1 MSNRYTCLLLT
12 LGLSLSMQFASAQ
25 TTTSQE
31 LVQQGV
37 ALHDQGKYDEAVL
50 PYKEALKQD
59 PANITA
65 RYELAMTYNTQDR
78 NAEAV
83 ALCKEILKQEPKP
96 DASFYSTYGNA
107 LDGLKKPKDAAKI
120 YQEGLKRY
128 PNDGPLY
135 FNLGITQAKGLDQPA
150 EAIASMQQSVRCRPE
165 HANSHSALATLT
177 AMQGNRIAALLE
189 TLRLLQLEPTG
200 PRAAASLARLDRLVG
215 QGVKQTGDNSIS
227 INMSADVLK
236 QVNSKK
242 SQPDNF
248 SQADMLLTM
257 ATALDFDEKNKSKA
271 PTERLVEKLS
281 SLCQGL
287 AEGKP
292 EQQEGFVWQY
302 YVPYFVAME
311 KQGHL
316 PALAY
321 TVQASRAE
329 ATPDVKAWLSAHP
342 TQVQALQEW
351 SRTYIWPK

>member
-1 MSNRYTCLLLT
+1 MPNRYAGVVLALG
-12 LGLSLSMQFASAQ
+12 LGLSVQPVFAQ
-25 TTTSQE
+25 TTDASA
-31 LVQQGV
+31 LVKQGV
-37 ALHDQGKYDEAVL
+37 SLHDQGQ
-50 PYKEALKQD
+50 YKEAIALYEQALKQE
-59 PANITA
+59 PANTTA
-65 RYELAMTYNTQDR
+65 RYELAMTFNAVGR

-83 ALCKEILKQEPKP
+83 ALCKQILKLEPQQS
-96 DASFYSTYGNA
+96 AGFYSTYGNA
-107 LDGLKKPKDAAKI
+107 LDGLKKGKEATSV
-120 YQEGLKRY
+120 YQEGIRQY
-128 PNDGPLY
+128 PDDGPLY
-135 FNLGITQAKGLDQPA
+135 FNLGVTQAKSLNQPDQ
-150 EAIASMQQSVRCRPE
+150 AIASMQQAVRCRPE
-165 HANSHSALATLT
+165 HANSHSALSALT
-177 AMQGNRIAALLE
+177 AMQGNRVAALLE
-189 TLRLLQLEPTG
+189 TLRLLQLEPEG
-200 PRAAASLARLDRLVG
+200 PRAVASLARLDRLVG
-215 QGVKQTGDNSIS
+215 QGVKQTGANSIS

-257 ATALDFDEKNKSKA
+257 ATALDYDEKNKSKA
-271 PTERLVEKLS
+271 PTERLIEKLS

-287 AEGKP
+287 AERKP

-302 YVPYFVAME
+302 FVPYFVALE